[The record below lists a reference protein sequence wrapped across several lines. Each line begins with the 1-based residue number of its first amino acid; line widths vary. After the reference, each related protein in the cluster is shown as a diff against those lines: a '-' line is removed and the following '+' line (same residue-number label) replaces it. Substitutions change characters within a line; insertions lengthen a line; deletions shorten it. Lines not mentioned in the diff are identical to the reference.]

1 MTGTQVFYANVISN
15 IVGLA
20 MLVVCL
26 RWRTAG
32 RVLFVALFLWAAQ
45 TNMRFA
51 LTQPTVYLEYARWAI
66 EPYQRFILGSFSQH
80 VTSLVA
86 MIAVGQ
92 LAIALL
98 VAARG
103 AAAALGLL
111 GAVVFL
117 VAIAPL
123 GRGAAFPFSL
133 TVSAAAIVLARRPIE
148 RSLPAELTA
157 WVRRR
162 KLRAHPAAPK

>member
-1 MTGTQVFYANVISN
+1 MTETQVFYANVISN

-20 MLVVCL
+20 MLL
-26 RWRTAG
+26 IGWRWRTAG

-80 VTSLVA
+80 ITSLVA
-86 MIAVGQ
+86 LIAVGQ
-92 LAIALL
+92 LGIALL
-98 VAARG
+98 VASRG
-103 AAAALGLL
+103 RVVTLGLA
-111 GAVVFL
+111 GAVLFL
-117 VAIAPL
+117 LAIAPL

-133 TVSAAAIVLARRPIE
+133 TVSVAALVLMRQPFE
-148 RSLPAELTA
+148 RSLPAQLAA

-162 KLRAHPAAPK
+162 KLRAEPAAPK